1 MFTQLHPFNVRPT
14 PRARRAPARPP
25 HACTVLC
32 EYRMRGREC
41 VRERG
46 RSRRSSESCRVSSHG
61 LSKQEATLNA
71 PGALLLGDHQR
82 KHACAGAAGCAVR
95 WHTVRLAVRQ
105 LSARRR
111 RRPPVRRRGH
121 GADLRLR
128 LSPAQAAHND
138 AVQANKSVQGRMFE
152 GQTPDKAVTTAY
164 NPTAML
170 Y

>member
-1 MFTQLHPFNVRPT
+1 MW
-14 PRARRAPARPP
+14 
-25 HACTVLC
+25 
-32 EYRMRGREC
+32 
-41 VRERG
+41 
-46 RSRRSSESCRVSSHG
+46 
-61 LSKQEATLNA
+61 
-71 PGALLLGDHQR
+71 
-82 KHACAGAAGCAVR
+82 

-105 LSARRR
+105 QSSRRR
-111 RRPPVRRRGH
+111 RRPRVLRRGR

>member
-1 MFTQLHPFNVRPT
+1 MLR
-14 PRARRAPARPP
+14 
-25 HACTVLC
+25 
-32 EYRMRGREC
+32 RGR
-41 VRERG
+41 
-46 RSRRSSESCRVSSHG
+46 
-61 LSKQEATLNA
+61 
-71 PGALLLGDHQR
+71 
-82 KHACAGAAGCAVR
+82 
-95 WHTVRLAVRQ
+95 
-105 LSARRR
+105 
-111 RRPPVRRRGH
+111 